1 MSLRKKLIGTK
12 DFYKL
17 VLSVAV
23 PIMIQNGITNFVG
36 LLDNIMVG
44 QVGTEQMSG
53 VAVANQLLFV
63 FNICIFGAISGAGI
77 FGAQFYGCGNYEG
90 VRNAFRFK
98 LWFCAALCDD
108 SLHLLKRIHAYYSF
122 YFSSFSHSVV
132 KKQVRWPV

>member
-1 MSLRKKLIGTK
+1 MSIRKKLIGTK

-53 VAVANQLLFV
+53 VAIVNQLIFV
-63 FNICIFGAISGAGI
+63 YNLAIFGAVSAASILVPSILARAI
-77 FGAQFYGCGNYEG
+77 IRDICIRSVLNYM
-90 VRNAFRFK
+90 RPC
-98 LWFCAALCDD
+98 W
-108 SLHLLKRIHAYYSF
+108 
-122 YFSSFSHSVV
+122 
-132 KKQVRWPV
+132 